1 MYPLKNSLK
10 QHQIQVNAKCF
21 ATMRLTM
28 LSAPFHRR
36 VRHDEVESK
45 VTHGSVRPW
54 RAHKYERAYSGTTG
68 RKEGG
73 RGSQFCP
80 VWISPTPPLLLTEH
94 SEWFVLE
101 DYSHSD
107 STIVILRSPLGSP
120 SWPWYTSYIGAF
132 TLSRL
137 SLVRGAQDHPE
148 KLAVEAILS
157 ITW

>member
-1 MYPLKNSLK
+1 MNVHTLELQAEGK
-10 QHQIQVNAKCF
+10 VAKEASF
-21 ATMRLTM
+21 ALFG
-28 LSAPFHRR
+28 S
-36 VRHDEVESK
+36 RH
-45 VTHGSVRPW
+45 
-54 RAHKYERAYSGTTG
+54 
-68 RKEGG
+68 
-73 RGSQFCP
+73 
-80 VWISPTPPLLLTEH
+80 PPLLLTEY